1 MKRKF
6 TNYGGDRPCYTMP
19 PVKVTGGFTLDPQQ
33 TNLAAGAV
41 VPFGTLVHADEATR
55 LAKLIKSARV
65 VAIGTDAKQ
74 VTLEGNEFAKPLFL
88 KGDYVAK
95 DLSAKLA
102 NTPKITALTSDDAG
116 VHITLDKAITGLAV
130 GDALFEVVADGE
142 NVKLVAQPNTLSIGE
157 GLDAEIKDEL
167 ADTVIDV
174 TRDSGNG
181 EIYARRVPP
190 VPASLLDGAMLKG
203 TKVIYTNSL

>member
-65 VAIGTDAKQ
+65 VAIGTDAEQ

-102 NTPKITALTSDDAG
+102 ITPKITALTTDDAG
-116 VHITLDKAITGLAV
+116 VHITLDKTITGLAV
-130 GDALFEVVADGE
+130 GDALFEVVANGE

>member
-19 PVKVTGGFTLDPQQ
+19 PVKVTGGFTLDPEQ

-41 VPFGTLVHADEATR
+41 VPFGTMVHADEATR

-65 VAIGTDAKQ
+65 VAIGTDAKE

-88 KGDYVAK
+88 KGDYIAK

-102 NTPKITALTSDDAG
+102 STPKITALTTDDAG

-203 TKVIYTNSL
+203 TKVVYTQSL

>member
-41 VPFGTLVHADEATR
+41 VPFGTLVHVDEATR

-74 VTLEGNEFAKPLFL
+74 VTLEGNEFAKPLFI

-102 NTPKITALTSDDAG
+102 NTPKITALTTDDAG

-130 GDALFEVVADGE
+130 GDALFEVVANGE
-142 NVKLVAQPNTLSIGE
+142 DVKLVAQPNTLSIGE

>member
-41 VPFGTLVHADEATR
+41 VPFGTLVHVDEATR

-74 VTLEGNEFAKPLFL
+74 VTLEGNEFAKPLFI

-102 NTPKITALTSDDAG
+102 NTPKITALSTDDAG
-116 VHITLDKAITGLAV
+116 VHVTLDKAITGLVV
-130 GDALFEVVADGE
+130 GDALFEVVANGE
-142 NVKLVAQPNTLSIGE
+142 DVKLVAQPNTLSIGE

>member
-41 VPFGTLVHADEATR
+41 VPFGTLVHVDEATR

-65 VAIGTDAKQ
+65 AAIGTDAKE

-102 NTPKITALTSDDAG
+102 NTPKITALSTDDAG
-116 VHITLDKAITGLAV
+116 VHVTLDKAITGLTV
-130 GDALFEVVADGE
+130 GDALFEVVANGE
-142 NVKLVAQPNTLSIGE
+142 DVKLVAQPNTLSIGE

>member
-41 VPFGTLVHADEATR
+41 VPFGTLVHVDEATR

-102 NTPKITALTSDDAG
+102 STPKITALTTDDAG
-116 VHITLDKAITGLAV
+116 VHVTLDKAITGLAV
-130 GDALFEVVADGE
+130 GDALFEVVANGE
-142 NVKLVAQPNTLSIGE
+142 DVKLVAQPNTLSIGE

>member
-6 TNYGGDRPCYTMP
+6 KNYGGDRPCYTMP
-19 PVKVTGGFTLDPQQ
+19 PVKVTGGFTLDPEQI
-33 TNLAAGAV
+33 NLAAGAV
-41 VPFGTLVHADEATR
+41 VPFGTMVHADEATR

-65 VAIGTDAKQ
+65 VAIGTDAKE

-88 KGDYVAK
+88 KGDYIAK

-102 NTPKITALTSDDAG
+102 STPKITALTTDDAG

-203 TKVIYTNSL
+203 TKVVYTQSL

>member
-88 KGDYVAK
+88 KGDYIAK

-102 NTPKITALTSDDAG
+102 NTPKITALTTDDAG
-116 VHITLDKAITGLAV
+116 VHITLDKAITGLTV
-130 GDALFEVVADGE
+130 GDALFEVVANGE
-142 NVKLVAQPNTLSIGE
+142 DVKLVAQPNTLSIGE

>member
-41 VPFGTLVHADEATR
+41 VPFGTLVHVDEATR

-65 VAIGTDAKQ
+65 VAIGTDAKE

-102 NTPKITALTSDDAG
+102 NTPKITALSTDDAG
-116 VHITLDKAITGLAV
+116 VHVTLDKAITGLAV
-130 GDALFEVVADGE
+130 GDALFEVVANGE
-142 NVKLVAQPNTLSIGE
+142 DVKLVAQPNTLSIGE

>member
-6 TNYGGDRPCYTMP
+6 KNYGGDRPCYTMP

-33 TNLAAGAV
+33 ANLAAGAV
-41 VPFGTLVHADEATR
+41 VPFGTLVHVDEATR

-74 VTLEGNEFAKPLFL
+74 VTLEGNEFAKPLFI

-102 NTPKITALTSDDAG
+102 NTPKITALTTDDAG
-116 VHITLDKAITGLAV
+116 VHVTLDKAITGLTV
-130 GDALFEVVADGE
+130 GDALFEVVANGE
-142 NVKLVAQPNTLSIGE
+142 DVKLVAQPNTLSIGE

>member
-102 NTPKITALTSDDAG
+102 NTPKITALTTDDAG
-116 VHITLDKAITGLAV
+116 VHITLDKTITGLAV
-130 GDALFEVVADGE
+130 GDALFEVVANGE
-142 NVKLVAQPNTLSIGE
+142 DVKLVAQPNTLSIGE

>member
-102 NTPKITALTSDDAG
+102 NTPKITALTTDDAG

-130 GDALFEVVADGE
+130 GDALFEVVANGE
-142 NVKLVAQPNTLSIGE
+142 DVKLVAQPNTLSIGE

>member
-19 PVKVTGGFTLDPQQ
+19 PVKVTGGFTLNPEQ
-33 TNLAAGAV
+33 TNLAAGAI

-55 LAKLIKSARV
+55 LATLIKSARV
-65 VAIGTDAKQ
+65 VVVGTDAKK
-74 VTLEGNEFAKPLFL
+74 VTLEGDEFAKPLFVV
-88 KGDYVAK
+88 GDVVAK
-95 DLSAKLA
+95 DLSAALA
-102 NTPKITALTSDDAG
+102 DCPAITAVATTDAG
-116 VHITLDKAITGLAV
+116 VEITLAKAISGLAV
-130 GDALFEVVADGE
+130 GDALFEVVADST
-142 NVKLVAQPNTLSIGE
+142 NVKLVAQPNALCIAE
-157 GLDAEIKDEL
+157 GLNAEIKEEL

-203 TKVIYTNSL
+203 TKVIYTQSL

>member
-41 VPFGTLVHADEATR
+41 VPFGTLVHVDEATR

-65 VAIGTDAKQ
+65 VAIGTDAKE

-102 NTPKITALTSDDAG
+102 NTPKITALTTDDAG
-116 VHITLDKAITGLAV
+116 VHVTLDKAITGLTV
-130 GDALFEVVADGE
+130 GDALFEVVANGE
-142 NVKLVAQPNTLSIGE
+142 DVKLVAQPNTLSIGE

>member
-102 NTPKITALTSDDAG
+102 NTPKITALTTDDAG

-130 GDALFEVVADGE
+130 GDALFEVVANEED
-142 NVKLVAQPNTLSIGE
+142 VKLVAQPNTLSIGE